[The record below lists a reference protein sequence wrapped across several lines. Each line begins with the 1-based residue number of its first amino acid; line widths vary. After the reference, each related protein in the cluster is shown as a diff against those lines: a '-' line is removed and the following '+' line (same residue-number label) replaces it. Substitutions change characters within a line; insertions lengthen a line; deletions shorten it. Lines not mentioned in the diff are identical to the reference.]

1 MASAAAHDGAIRASN
16 VSRAEQTPL
25 LREENAMPD
34 EKQPISPGDQFRA
47 TANLPTAERGPGQ
60 PHEIR
65 NGLMP
70 GEQHPAPTGGRIP
83 GEEALMTVGRMP
95 GEEAPKLSPGD
106 LFRATAHLP
115 TAEKAPAQKAEIES
129 GLMPGEQRPAP
140 TGGRMPGEEAP
151 TTTAGKMPGEEG
163 EEVRS
168 WVI

>member
-60 PHEIR
+60 PHELR

-95 GEEAPKLSPGD
+95 GEEA
-106 LFRATAHLP
+106 
-115 TAEKAPAQKAEIES
+115 
-129 GLMPGEQRPAP
+129 LM
-140 TGGRMPGEEAP
+140 TVGRMPGEEALM
-151 TTTAGKMPGEEG
+151 TVGRMPGE
-163 EEVRS
+163 
-168 WVI
+168 